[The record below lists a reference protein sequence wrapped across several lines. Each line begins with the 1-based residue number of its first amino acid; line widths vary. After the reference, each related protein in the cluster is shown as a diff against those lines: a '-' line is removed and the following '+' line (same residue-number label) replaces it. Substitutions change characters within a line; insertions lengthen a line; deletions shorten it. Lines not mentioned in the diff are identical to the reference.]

1 VGLEHDLDGHT
12 EILTHGGENARS
24 GIVLRYNQSPRE
36 RGEFA
41 RRWKVV
47 QIFGRIAAMTDTVV
61 PTSEVRAGLGKITRR
76 FDAGDSEPVFFGS
89 HRRAQAVLVPIAT
102 WEKLLA
108 HAEDELD
115 LDLARR
121 RLADRRPWLDE
132 DELDAA
138 LTRATEDASRQH
150 PA

>member
-1 VGLEHDLDGHT
+1 
-12 EILTHGGENARS
+12 
-24 GIVLRYNQSPRE
+24 
-36 RGEFA
+36 
-41 RRWKVV
+41 
-47 QIFGRIAAMTDTVV
+47 MTDVVV
-61 PTSEVRAGLGKITRR
+61 PTSQVRAALGKITRR

-89 HRRAQAVLVPIAT
+89 HRRVQAVLVPIAT

-121 RLADRRPWLDE
+121 RLADSRPWLDE
-132 DELDAA
+132 DALDAA
-138 LTRATEDASRQH
+138 LTRAEDASRQK

>member
-1 VGLEHDLDGHT
+1 MAE
-12 EILTHGGENARS
+12 
-24 GIVLRYNQSPRE
+24 
-36 RGEFA
+36 
-41 RRWKVV
+41 
-47 QIFGRIAAMTDTVV
+47 TVV
-61 PTSEVRAGLGKITRR
+61 PTSEVRAALGKITRG
-76 FDAGDSEPVFFGS
+76 FDAGETEPVFFGS

-132 DELDAA
+132 NDLNAA
-138 LTRATEDASRQH
+138 LDRAAEDASRLK

>member
-1 VGLEHDLDGHT
+1 MAE
-12 EILTHGGENARS
+12 A
-24 GIVLRYNQSPRE
+24 
-36 RGEFA
+36 
-41 RRWKVV
+41 
-47 QIFGRIAAMTDTVV
+47 VV
-61 PTSEVRAGLGKITRR
+61 PTSEVRAGLSQITKR
-76 FDAGDSEPVFFGS
+76 FDAGDPEPVFFGS

-121 RLADRRPWLDE
+121 RLADRRPWLSEE
-132 DELDAA
+132 DLDAA
-138 LTRATEDASRQH
+138 LAAAAKKASG

>member
-1 VGLEHDLDGHT
+1 MAE
-12 EILTHGGENARS
+12 A
-24 GIVLRYNQSPRE
+24 
-36 RGEFA
+36 
-41 RRWKVV
+41 
-47 QIFGRIAAMTDTVV
+47 VV

-121 RLADRRPWLDE
+121 RLADRRPWLGE
-132 DELDAA
+132 EELDAA
-138 LTRATEDASRQH
+138 LTRATENASRQH